1 MLENH
6 NVVVIATRNA
16 GKVREFAALLGM
28 RQLEVRSLLDYEGL
42 PEIVEDGLTFG
53 ANALIKAK
61 TIADVLG
68 IPVLAD
74 DSGLCVDALDGAP
87 GVWSARY
94 AGEGATDEANN
105 AKLLRELGA
114 GDPEGNILDEPVRLS
129 KGQFVCALALYDPS
143 RGEALQVEASC
154 EGFIISEPRGSNG
167 FGYDPLFYIEE
178 YEQTMSEM
186 SSELKNTISHR
197 AKALEALMQSLD
209 A

>member
-6 NVVVIATRNA
+6 NAVVIATRNA

-28 RQLEVRSLLDYEGL
+28 RQLEVRSMADYEGL
-42 PEIVEDGLTFG
+42 PEIIEDGLTFG

-61 TIADVLG
+61 AIADVLG

-74 DSGLCVDALDGAP
+74 DSGLCVDALGGAP

-105 AKLLRELGA
+105 AKLLLELGA
-114 GDPEGNILDEPVRLS
+114 DKPAGNILEQPILLS

-143 RGEALQVEASC
+143 RDEALQVEALC
-154 EGFIISEPRGSNG
+154 EGYIISEPRGHNG

-178 YEQTMSEM
+178 YGLTMAEL

-197 AKALEALMQSLD
+197 AKALHALMQSLD